1 MSTIY
6 GYARISTPKQSIDRQ
21 IRNIKQYEPT
31 AIIITE
37 AFTGTT
43 TNRPQFQKLLNNLK
57 PNDTIIFDSVSR
69 MSRNAKEGF
78 QLYQQLYENNVNLIF
93 LKEHHI
99 DTATYK
105 QSIPQLPQLDNEI
118 IQPILDGIQQ
128 SLMNLAQQQ
137 ILLAFQQSEKEV
149 TDTKQRIR
157 EGLVTAKLNGSQVG
171 QPKGAK
177 LTTKKSLEIKPQILK
192 YSKSFN
198 GSLTDTDTIKLLG
211 IDRKTYYKY
220 KKELKQQQN
229 ILK

>member
-78 QLYQQLYENNVNLIF
+78 QLYQELYENNINLIF

-105 QSIPQLPQLDNEI
+105 QSIPQLPQLGNEI

-149 TDTKQRIR
+149 EDTKQRIR

-171 QPKGAK
+171 QPQGAK
-177 LTTKKSLEIKPQILK
+177 LTTKKSQQIKPLILK

-198 GSLTDTDTIKLLG
+198 GSLTDKDTIKLLG

-220 KKELKQQQN
+220 KKELKSTTE
-229 ILK
+229 